1 MLAGEWYFLILGSSI
16 VCLKMGA
23 TRNGQF
29 LTGRMMMMM
38 MVMMMVMMVMM
49 MMMISDPILGYFN
62 QTHIQTG
69 RAGPIPH

>member
-1 MLAGEWYFLILGSSI
+1 MMTTTI
-16 VCLKMGA
+16 V
-23 TRNGQF
+23 T
-29 LTGRMMMMM
+29 T
-38 MVMMMVMMVMM
+38 VMTVMTVMMVMMVMM

>member
-38 MVMMMVMMVMM
+38 VMMMVMMVM